1 MGRIENVEHT
11 QAVQPARLGP
21 NKEETSMTKMSSR
34 ILCIDDD
41 AGTCEWVR
49 IVLKGSQ
56 IRSEITCVK
65 TGRAAIELLSEN
77 KFDLCILEYALPDMT
92 GVQFC
97 SFIRHSGND
106 VPVMFFTAMDR
117 PIDKE
122 KATAAGADEYL
133 CKPDDLDIF
142 VPAVQTLLKRRR
154 AIYHDLRANTMLRRA
169 A

>member
-1 MGRIENVEHT
+1 
-11 QAVQPARLGP
+11 
-21 NKEETSMTKMSSR
+21 MTKKNSR

-41 AGTCEWVR
+41 AGTCEWAR
-49 IVLKGSQ
+49 IMLRSSR

-92 GVQFC
+92 GVQLC
-97 SFIRHSGND
+97 SYIRHSGND
-106 VPVMFFTAMDR
+106 VPVIFFTAMDR

-122 KATAAGADEYL
+122 KAAAAGADEYL

-154 AIYHDLRANTMLRRA
+154 PIYPDLRQRTNLRRA